1 MKKWYFVIAP
11 ILMLGVFLV
20 FYFLSTAETERREQ
34 VHLAALAAQKAD
46 ADQKKKIAEETARE
60 DAEKRNEQRLADEAK
75 TAQEKQDKYEAAMRK
90 IQEGTDKAN
99 ATAEKFAKQVSDLS
113 IELDALYKQKDEE
126 SREAFELAKKVQA
139 AQVARRNAELDIQ
152 RMVEMIAD
160 RSEQSAMAKMRP
172 RPPRRTA
179 DRRAPAS
186 GLFRDIALA

>member
-11 ILMLGVFLV
+11 TLMLGVFLV

-34 VHLAALAAQKAD
+34 VHAAALAAQKAD
-46 ADQKKKIAEETARE
+46 AEQKKKVAEETARE
-60 DAEKRNEQRLADEAK
+60 DAEKRNQQRLADEAK
-75 TAQEKQDKYEAAMRK
+75 AAQEKLEKYEAAMRK

-99 ATAEKFAKQVSDLS
+99 ASAEKFAKQVSDLS

-139 AQVARRNAELDIQ
+139 AEVARRNAELDIQ

-160 RSEQSAMAKMRP
+160 RAELSLMAKM
-172 RPPRRTA
+172 PPPPPPTPK
-179 DRRAPAS
+179 DS
-186 GLFRDIALA
+186 